1 MFQTEPPSSKSQ
13 QAPKERKKRNFRDQE
28 FPVCR
33 KAVLCE
39 RRLNETYE
47 TRKVQIHTR
56 NPFRNPQPTTHPLD
70 SHLVTYRITS
80 PLLTS
85 HPHALRFTPLHQF
98 RSTFPLFRT
107 TSIHPSTTH
116 PSSIHLLFGERR
128 ESGSSSCDSWSL
140 GSSPTDECEGEE
152 SPEQEEKRVLS
163 DGVEDGKVEE
173 EGDGDEQGIHSS
185 PLLNSASPSLRP
197 RPVLSRFASDPGRSS
212 LSHSQSHSHSHT
224 YAPVPPQRAFRP
236 RGLTPLTPLTPSIP
250 SSSHA
255 ASSGISPTAPHLHRP
270 SGLPKSQPLSRALFA
285 RIADTP
291 HSGMSPKGKG
301 KGQKIIVPTKSF
313 RTSFT
318 LDMTASELARR

>member
-1 MFQTEPPSSKSQ
+1 MSFNLVPSPPRLSGPSSSLGHTSRHDDGFSF
-13 QAPKERKKRNFRDQE
+13 PE
-28 FPVCR
+28 FPDFSDF
-33 KAVLCE
+33 A
-39 RRLNETYE
+39 
-47 TRKVQIHTR
+47 
-56 NPFRNPQPTTHPLD
+56 
-70 SHLVTYRITS
+70 S
-80 PLLTS
+80 
-85 HPHALRFTPLHQF
+85 
-98 RSTFPLFRT
+98 RSK
-107 TSIHPSTTH
+107 S
-116 PSSIHLLFGERR
+116 GERR

-140 GSSPTDECEGEE
+140 GSSPTDECDGEE

-212 LSHSQSHSHSHT
+212 LSHAQSHSHSQT

-250 SSSHA
+250 SSSHP

-291 HSGMSPKGKG
+291 HSGLSPKGKG

>member
-1 MFQTEPPSSKSQ
+1 MSFNLVPSPPRLSGPSSSLGHTSRHDDGFSF
-13 QAPKERKKRNFRDQE
+13 PE
-28 FPVCR
+28 FPDFSDF
-33 KAVLCE
+33 A
-39 RRLNETYE
+39 
-47 TRKVQIHTR
+47 
-56 NPFRNPQPTTHPLD
+56 
-70 SHLVTYRITS
+70 S
-80 PLLTS
+80 
-85 HPHALRFTPLHQF
+85 
-98 RSTFPLFRT
+98 RSK
-107 TSIHPSTTH
+107 S
-116 PSSIHLLFGERR
+116 GERR

-301 KGQKIIVPTKSF
+301 KGKGQKIIVPTKSF